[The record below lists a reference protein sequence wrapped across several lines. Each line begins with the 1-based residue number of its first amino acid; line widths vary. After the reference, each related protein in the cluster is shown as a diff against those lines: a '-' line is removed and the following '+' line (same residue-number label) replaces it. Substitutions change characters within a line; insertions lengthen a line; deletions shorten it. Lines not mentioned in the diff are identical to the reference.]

1 MMPHQTPTSKNPEE
15 LQRTHETEARI
26 ARTQVGQFPPGSRAL
41 ITGAS
46 SGIGEKMARLLAG
59 CGLDLI
65 LVARRRDRLQT
76 LASEIKD
83 FEFHSDLPSQ
93 KRKIEIQ
100 IISADLAKPDGVTE
114 LMAQLDPRK
123 PIHLLIN
130 NAGNGQ
136 FGPFLD
142 TPVRSHLNTIQL
154 NLASLTELTYR
165 IAHQMVKTGK
175 PCWICNV
182 GSIAS
187 YLQTPNFVCYSAG
200 KHYVR
205 VFSESLRE
213 ELRKTQIQ
221 VSCLCPGGTLTEF
234 SEKNGQK
241 LTRTAEAAMMS
252 AEEVAIQGL
261 RGLLRGRSIIVPGR
275 LNQVFCL
282 LPRFLPGSWV
292 ARIVGLTV
300 RQTIQTQP
308 QKPGDRLL
316 P

>member
-1 MMPHQTPTSKNPEE
+1 MSHQTPTSKNPED
-15 LQRTHETEARI
+15 LHHDPETEARL
-26 ARTQVGQFPPGSRAL
+26 ARAKVGQFPPGSRAL

-46 SGIGEKMARLLAG
+46 SGIGEKMAHLLAG

-65 LVARRRDRLQT
+65 LVARRRDRLQA
-76 LASEIKD
+76 LANEIQD
-83 FEFHSDLPSQ
+83 FEFHSDAPGQ
-93 KRKIEIQ
+93 RRKIEIQ
-100 IISADLAKPDGVTE
+100 IISSDLAKPDGVSE
-114 LMAQLDPRK
+114 LMAQLNPEK
-123 PIHLLIN
+123 PVHVLIN

-136 FGPFLD
+136 YGPFLD
-142 TPVRSHLNTIQL
+142 TPLRSHLDTIQL

-175 PCWICNV
+175 PSWICNV

-187 YLQTPNFVCYSAG
+187 YLQTPNFVSYSAG

-213 ELRKTQIQ
+213 ELRGTQIQ

-241 LTRTAEAAMMS
+241 LTRTAESALMT

-261 RGLLRGRSIIVPGR
+261 RGLLRGQAIIIPGR
-275 LNQVFCL
+275 LNQFFCL
-282 LPRFLPGSWV
+282 LPRLLPGSWV
-292 ARIVGLTV
+292 ARIVGATV

-308 QKPGDRLL
+308 PKPGERLL